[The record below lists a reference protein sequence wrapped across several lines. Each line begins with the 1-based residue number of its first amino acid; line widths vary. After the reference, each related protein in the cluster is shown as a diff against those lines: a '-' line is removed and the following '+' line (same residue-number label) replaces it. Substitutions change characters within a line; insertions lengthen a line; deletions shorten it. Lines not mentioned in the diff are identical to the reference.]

1 MLHACWGCV
10 PPVRTRRLPPK
21 PAKPEPNRDFERTPP
36 SAEQFVHREAQLLD
50 ERRFDQ
56 WPELFTDDSS
66 YWIGGRSNRYPN
78 RGTEF
83 IEGSNSSAR

>member
-1 MLHACWGCV
+1 M
-10 PPVRTRRLPPK
+10 K
-21 PAKPEPNRDFERTPP
+21 PG
-36 SAEQFVHREAQLLD
+36 LD